1 MTDLSSTTRLPGFEE
16 AYRAES
22 RRLFVE
28 RARFLLWS
36 ALVLYL
42 VFGLLDLAVAREQA
56 GPFFLIRRAVA
67 GIYVLALAAVYSRWA
82 EPLALPFV
90 MAGSLASAAGIS
102 LMAGLVGGV
111 ARNDFACHS
120 VVV

>member
-42 VFGLLDLAVAREQA
+42 TFGVLDLAVAREQA
-56 GPFFLIRRAVA
+56 GTFLLIR
-67 GIYVLALAAVYSRWA
+67 LALPGVFPLGVIPVSPRGGVRLGP
-82 EPLALPFV
+82 PLALV
-90 MAGSLASAAGIS
+90 RGAAP
-102 LMAGLVGGV
+102 APGL
-111 ARNDFACHS
+111 
-120 VVV
+120 

>member
-36 ALVLYL
+36 ALVLAVL
-42 VFGLLDLAVAREQA
+42 CGLIVATDQGINLAMHEPSRELI
-56 GPFFLIRRAVA
+56 GPLFFLLGSSVFTGLATVSSRRTRRRD
-67 GIYVLALAAVYSRWA
+67 L
-82 EPLALPFV
+82 
-90 MAGSLASAAGIS
+90 SLRLRLERANEDLKELDEAK
-102 LMAGLVGGV
+102 
-111 ARNDFACHS
+111 
-120 VVV
+120 